1 MMVQWLGP
9 GAFTA
14 GGPGSIPGQG
24 TKIPQAT
31 RHDQQQ
37 KQNGK
42 RALLIVQSNPLI
54 KEKKRKL
61 LITWGKACALI
72 INRKSQDCTE
82 YNSAKD
88 SALKRGLIALFAI
101 AKTCKQPKGPST
113 NE

>member
-37 KQNGK
+37 KQKDNLWGLSVV
-42 RALLIVQSNPLI
+42 RNPCFQC
-54 KEKKRKL
+54 RGHKL
-61 LITWGKACALI
+61 DPWSG
-72 INRKSQDCTE
+72 N
-82 YNSAKD
+82 
-88 SALKRGLIALFAI
+88 
-101 AKTCKQPKGPST
+101 
-113 NE
+113 

>member
-1 MMVQWLGP
+1 MLSLLG
-9 GAFTA
+9 A
-14 GGPGSIPGQG
+14 Q
-24 TKIPQAT
+24 
-31 RHDQQQ
+31 DQFLVRDLRSH
-37 KQNGK
+37 KPHSMTNKSKMGK